1 MFIEIR
7 TYRLKNGAVPAYLGA
22 VAEGIAIQ
30 RRHLGALVGY
40 YSSEIGPINQIVHIW
55 AFASLDDRE
64 ARRSRLNADPEW
76 QAFLPRIR
84 NLIETAETKIM
95 RPAAFSP
102 TPPLPEAAE
111 AEAARPDTAQPAA
124 AQPDAARPDTA

>member
-7 TYRLKNGAVPAYLGA
+7 TYRLKNGGGPRLPRRGLRRDPDPAP
-22 VAEGIAIQ
+22 
-30 RRHLGALVGY
+30 HLGTLVGY

-64 ARRSRLNADPEW
+64 ARRTRLNADPEW

-84 NLIETAETKIM
+84 DLIEVAETKIM
-95 RPAAFSP
+95 KPAPFSP
-102 TPPLPEAAE
+102 LP
-111 AEAARPDTAQPAA
+111 TLV
-124 AQPDAARPDTA
+124 